1 MLQPKRV
8 FFDVRPPIGPELPVV
23 VEIPHAGLAL
33 DPESLAH
40 CIAPA
45 YAIGQDAD
53 LFVDELYEEATS
65 LGATVLTSRLSRY
78 ACDLNRAED
87 DLDSLT
93 TASGTSS
100 SAPHGVVWRRTTSGR
115 PALVAPL
122 SSMEVERRLATI
134 YRPYHAALEHLLL
147 DKQARFGFAI
157 LLCAH
162 SMPSTGRLGERR
174 ADVVPGSRG
183 RTTAAPAVLACVEE
197 SAAAFGLDVAH
208 DDPYRGGFT
217 TGHHGRPQDGRHAIQ
232 VELARR
238 IYMEEDSLRQKAAF
252 SQARAFCST
261 LVERLGRLGSAD
273 LAADGP
279 AGRSAERPPEPS
291 GPKSAKR
298 PPETSP

>member
-1 MLQPKRV
+1 MPT
-8 FFDVRPPIGPELPVV
+8 GPETPVL
-23 VEIPHAGLAL
+23 VEIPHAGLAF
-33 DPESLAH
+33 DPESLAQ

-53 LFVDELYEEATS
+53 LFVDELYSGAPA
-65 LGATVLTSRLSRY
+65 LGATVLKAHLSRY
-78 ACDLNRAED
+78 ACDLNRSED

-93 TASGTSS
+93 TPQGASP

-122 SSMEVERRLATI
+122 SAVEIERRLSII
-134 YRPYHAALEHLLL
+134 YRPYHRELERLLIE
-147 DKQARFGFAI
+147 KQRKFGFSL

-183 RTTAAPAVLACVEE
+183 GTTAARAVLACVETV
-197 SAAAFGLDVAH
+197 AADFDLDLSH

-217 TGHHGRPQDGRHAIQ
+217 TAHHGRPLEGRHAIQ

-238 IYMEEDSLRQKAAF
+238 TYMHEDALRRRETF
-252 SQARAFCST
+252 ERARTFCDA
-261 LVERLGRLGSAD
+261 LVASLGRLDPAV
-273 LAADGP
+273 LAPGA
-279 AGRSAERPPEPS
+279 AERA
-291 GPKSAKR
+291 GAHA
-298 PPETSP
+298 

>member
-1 MLQPKRV
+1 V
-8 FFDVRPPIGPELPVV
+8 VFDVKPPTGREIPVV
-23 VEIPHAGLAL
+23 VEIPHSGLAL

-45 YAIGQDAD
+45 YSIGQDAD
-53 LFVDELYEEATS
+53 LFVDQLYAEAPA
-65 LGATVLTSRLSRY
+65 LGATVLTAHLSRY

-93 TASGTSS
+93 TALGASP

-122 SSMEVERRLATI
+122 SSMEVERRLNAI
-134 YRPYHAALEHLLL
+134 YRPYHAALETLLEQ
-147 DKQARFGFAI
+147 KQAKFGFVV

-183 RTTAAPAVLACVEE
+183 RTTAAQTIIAGVEE
-197 SAAAFGLDVAH
+197 TAREFDFDLLH

-217 TGHHGRPQDGRHAIQ
+217 TGHHGRPGRGRHAIQ

-238 IYMEEDSLRQKAAF
+238 TYMEEDTLRKREPAF
-252 SQARAFCST
+252 GRVQAFCSA
-261 LVERLGRLGSAD
+261 LVECLGRFDGAR
-273 LAADGP
+273 ADGARLDGGRLEQAGLTPP
-279 AGRSAERPPEPS
+279 APLDPAEKSSSVTPP
-291 GPKSAKR
+291 AK
-298 PPETSP
+298 